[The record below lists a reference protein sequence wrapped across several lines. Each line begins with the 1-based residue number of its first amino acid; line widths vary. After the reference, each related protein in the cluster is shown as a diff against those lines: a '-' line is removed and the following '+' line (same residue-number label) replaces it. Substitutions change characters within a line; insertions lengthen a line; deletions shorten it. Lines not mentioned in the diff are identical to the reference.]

1 VDDAPEPPHTPG
13 VAYRLRTAA
22 VFLLGHVPRV
32 LPFAVVAIVVFLT
45 WDALRNIRPGDV
57 RHALHSLDVSH
68 LWLAALVTVA
78 NIAVMG
84 LYDVIAFSHTRSRW
98 FERWRFG
105 AVAFAWSNFLTLGP
119 LAGPAIRFWL
129 YRPSVD
135 RPAELEGGVV
145 SIAISFTS
153 GLAGWTLASILIPFV
168 SPAGIAVRALVAFVL
183 VFVAVYVA
191 RLIVDS
197 IERYAGTVRSFGDTV
212 LLALVGW
219 LDWLL
224 ATIVFVACVRS
235 TGSTDAVIDIVRS
248 FFIGQ
253 AIGLL
258 SLIPGGFGSAD
269 AFWVAH
275 LPTTES
281 AAAAALVAYRL
292 VYYAVPWA
300 CASLLLLSWVTHRT
314 PRRIELARRVV
325 AGIVAAGGILI
336 LVSTATPALR
346 SRLPL
351 LEQVVPLPLVELGN
365 FGAAMTGVLLLALA
379 RGLAKGYRAAF
390 RAVVI
395 LLIVAGIFSILK
407 GLDWEESVVLT
418 GVALFV
424 LSQGPLFGR
433 ASHGDFLEGRDVGVA
448 FVALLAFLVFG
459 LFAHGVEATALN
471 RLTHVGYAL
480 ERVRFLRTAGS
491 VAIAVAA
498 AGLYLLVR
506 VPVRFTRLPAETV
519 DQALRLDAEIGSDTT
534 PLMVANGDKDVFF
547 DKDDRGYCL
556 YRTIGP
562 YLVVFSDPV
571 VRSPQER
578 PAFLDSLFTFAGE
591 IDRRPVFYQVSV
603 QWIPPLHDRGYA
615 FFKLGEEARM
625 DLRAVSLD
633 GPQGK
638 MYRQILRRA
647 ERDEVRL
654 RMLKPYEVDGV
665 MPELRAISDDWLRT
679 KEVRE
684 RQFSIGFFDEAY
696 LRHFPLAIVEDY
708 GGRIIAFANVLLG
721 HRRQEMSVD
730 LMRYRS
736 DGPRVMD
743 FLFVSLFLYGKERG
757 FARFNM
763 GMAPLASVGQFR
775 GAHSRE
781 RLANLLFQHGEH
793 WYNFQGLR
801 QFKEKFEP
809 EWIPRYMAYQNAWE
823 WPVAIAYTSALIA
836 GGWTTILRGK
846 VYPQGGR
853 RKAGGGRHPD
863 TVNRTEDRVS
873 NEQ

>member
-1 VDDAPEPPHTPG
+1 VAEEPEPIDVNDTPEPPHG
-13 VAYRLRTAA
+13 SGLEGRVRTAL
-22 VFLLGHVPRV
+22 VFLMGHVPRV
-32 LPFAVVAIVVFLT
+32 LPFVVVSIVIFLT
-45 WDALRNIRPGDV
+45 WDALRQIRPAQV
-57 RHALHSLDVSH
+57 RQALHTLDKSR
-68 LWLAALVTVA
+68 LWLAAFVTAA

-84 LYDVIAFSHTRSRW
+84 LYDVIAFAHTRSRW
-98 FERWRFG
+98 YERWRFG

-135 RPAELEGGVV
+135 HPAELEGGVV

-153 GLAGWTLASILIPFV
+153 GLIGWTLASLLMPFTGPLGV
-168 SPAGIAVRALVAFVL
+168 VFRALAAFVL
-183 VFVAVYVA
+183 VFCAVFVA
-191 RLIVDS
+191 RGLVDR

-224 ATIVFVACVRS
+224 ATVVFVACVRS
-235 TGSTDAVIDIVRS
+235 TGSTEAVLDVVRS
-248 FFIGQ
+248 FFLGQ
-253 AIGLL
+253 AIGLA
-258 SLIPGGFGSAD
+258 SLVPGGFGSSD

-275 LPTTES
+275 LPMDES
-281 AAAAALVAYRL
+281 MATAALVAYRL
-292 VYYAVPWA
+292 VYYMVPWA

-346 SRLPL
+346 SRLPI
-351 LEQVVPLPLVELGN
+351 LEDVVPLPLVELGN

-379 RGLAKGYRAAF
+379 RGLAKGYRTAF

-407 GLDWEESVVLT
+407 GLDWEEALILA

-424 LSQGPLFGR
+424 LSQTPLFDR
-433 ASHGDFLEGRDVGVA
+433 PSHGDFLEGRDVGVA

-459 LFAHGVEATALN
+459 LFAHRVEAVTLD
-471 RLTHVGYAL
+471 RLTQVGYAF
-480 ERVRFLRTAGS
+480 ERVRFLRTVGS

-506 VPVRFTRLPAETV
+506 LPVRFTRLAS
-519 DQALRLDAEIGSDTT
+519 DGIDRALRLDAEIGRDTT

-578 PAFLDSLFTFAGE
+578 PAFLDSLFVFAGE

-615 FFKLGEEARM
+615 FFKLGEEAHVMLDR
-625 DLRAVSLD
+625 VSLE
-633 GPQGK
+633 GHEGK
-638 MYRQILRRA
+638 LYRQILRRA
-647 ERDEVRL
+647 ERDEVRF
-654 RMLKPYEVDGV
+654 RVMMPYEVERV
-665 MPELRAISDDWLRT
+665 LPELRRISDDWLLT

-696 LRHFPLAIVEDY
+696 LRHFPLAVVEDKD
-708 GGRIIAFANVLLG
+708 GRILTFANLLLG
-721 HRRQEMSVD
+721 HRREELSVD

-736 DGPRVMD
+736 DGPREMD
-743 FLFVSLFLYGKERG
+743 FLFVSLFFYGKARG
-757 FARFNM
+757 YKRFNM

-781 RLANLLFQHGEH
+781 RLANVLFQHGEH

-809 EWIPRYMAYQNAWE
+809 DWVPRYMAYQNAWE

-846 VYPQGGR
+846 
-853 RKAGGGRHPD
+853 
-863 TVNRTEDRVS
+863 DR
-873 NEQ
+873 